1 MGGNRTPIEVLIVE
15 DNPGDVE
22 LAKEALSETTLP
34 VNLHVAGDG
43 EEAMRFLRREGRY
56 ASEPLIDLVL
66 LDLNMPRKSGH
77 EVLEEMK
84 KDEDLRLV
92 PVIVFTSSS
101 AREDIEGAYDR
112 YANCYIT
119 KPADLDDLV
128 KVVRAIEAFWLT
140 VVRLP
145 RRIAA

>member
-1 MGGNRTPIEVLIVE
+1 MGATTPIEVLVVE

-22 LAKEALSETTLP
+22 LAKEALRETTLP
-34 VNLHVAGDG
+34 VNLHIASDG
-43 EEAMRFLRREGRY
+43 EEAMRFLMQEGEH
-56 ASEPLIDLVL
+56 ANVPLIDLVL
-66 LDLNMPRKSGH
+66 LDLNMPKKNGH

-84 KDEDLRLV
+84 GDVDLRLV

-101 AREDIEGAYDR
+101 AREDIERAYDR

-119 KPADLDDLV
+119 KPGDLDELV

-145 RRIAA
+145 RRMVA

>member
-1 MGGNRTPIEVLIVE
+1 MGDHTPIEVLIVE

-22 LAKEALSETTLP
+22 LAKEALRDTSFP
-34 VNLHVAGDG
+34 VNLHVARDG
-43 EEAMRFLRREGRY
+43 EEAMRFLRREEDRSDVPY
-56 ASEPLIDLVL
+56 ADLVL
-66 LDLNMPRKSGH
+66 LDLNMPKKNGH

-84 KDEDLRLV
+84 KDADLRLV

-101 AREDIEGAYDR
+101 AREDIERAYDR

-119 KPADLDDLV
+119 KPGDLDELV
-128 KVVRAIEAFWLT
+128 KVVRAIESFWLN

-145 RRIAA
+145 RRAA

>member
-1 MGGNRTPIEVLIVE
+1 MGENTPIEVLIVE

-22 LAKEALSETTLP
+22 LAKEALRDTSFP
-34 VNLHVAGDG
+34 VNLHVARDG
-43 EEAMRFLRREGRY
+43 EEAMHFLRHEVDESGV
-56 ASEPLIDLVL
+56 PLADLVL
-66 LDLNMPRKSGH
+66 LDLNMPKKNGH

-84 KDEDLRLV
+84 KDADLRLI

-101 AREDIEGAYDR
+101 AREDIERAYDR

-119 KPADLDDLV
+119 KPGDLDELV
-128 KVVRAIEAFWLT
+128 KVVRAIESFWLN

-145 RRIAA
+145 RRVVA

>member
-1 MGGNRTPIEVLIVE
+1 MGDHTPIEVLIVE

-22 LAKEALSETTLP
+22 LAKEALRDTSFP
-34 VNLHVAGDG
+34 VNLHVAKDG
-43 EEAMRFLRREGRY
+43 EEAMRFLRREG
-56 ASEPLIDLVL
+56 AQADVPLADLVL
-66 LDLNMPRKSGH
+66 LDLNMPKKNGH

-84 KDEDLRLV
+84 KDADLRLV

-101 AREDIEGAYDR
+101 AREDIERAYDR

-119 KPADLDDLV
+119 KPGDLDELV
-128 KVVRAIEAFWLT
+128 KVVRAIESFWLN

-145 RRIAA
+145 RRAVA